1 MINLFRLTSFRLI
14 FIYTILLVISV
25 FLIAFYLHLSTSR
38 DLKNRVDEDTI
49 KESKMLISVYQ
60 RGGVN
65 RLARS
70 IAQLSQIPNANLY
83 ALRNNKND
91 IIAGNFNDK
100 ESLWNLKRLDDGW
113 VSFSSIRNQ
122 ESINQSLPPKEK
134 FFRGKEFILQGSYNL
149 IIGRDVSNEVYL
161 WKRFLT
167 NIISATFFV
176 LILGLFGGY
185 VLSRNILNRISAINR
200 TSIEI
205 MDGDLSQ
212 RLPVGLIDDEL
223 NQLSANLNLM
233 LDRLNKLMIGMKD
246 VSDNIAHDLRTPL
259 NKIRTNLEVTLMS
272 NPTSEN
278 YKNSIQE
285 VIQDIDIVINTFNS
299 LLAISRVESGSLSLD
314 KEKIDINKMLENVI
328 DLWEPLAEEREIILI
343 NQCDQDVQLEGNRN
357 LLSQAIS
364 NLIDNAIKYGPNG
377 NKINVGA
384 KLEKDNVILWISDN
398 GPGIPDSDKERV
410 LERFTRLDISRNTQ
424 GTGLGLSLVNSSIKF
439 HKGSISLLDSNPN
452 GLSVKLEL
460 PKINESPPETNK
472 HCPVIQPED
481 GEAIKTT
488 AAPISSGLPH
498 LLKGILICFFNCSSF
513 SGVSIF
519 IESMKFS
526 VGIGPGATALTLI

>member
-1 MINLFRLTSFRLI
+1 M

-452 GLSVKLEL
+452 GLIVKLEL
-460 PKINESPPETNK
+460 PKIN
-472 HCPVIQPED
+472 
-481 GEAIKTT
+481 
-488 AAPISSGLPH
+488 
-498 LLKGILICFFNCSSF
+498 
-513 SGVSIF
+513 
-519 IESMKFS
+519 
-526 VGIGPGATALTLI
+526 

>member
-14 FIYTILLVISV
+14 FIYTILLVVSV

-49 KESKMLISVYQ
+49 KESKMLIRVYQ

-91 IIAGNFNDK
+91 IIAGNFKDK

-122 ESINQSLPPKEK
+122 ETINQSLPPKEQ

-161 WKRFLT
+161 WKRFLK

-212 RLPVGLIDDEL
+212 RLPVGLINDEL
-223 NQLSANLNLM
+223 DQLSVNLNIM
-233 LDRLNKLMIGMKD
+233 LDRLNKLMTGMKD

-272 NPTSEN
+272 NPTSDN

-299 LLAISRVESGSLSLD
+299 LLSISRVESGSISID
-314 KEKIDINKMLENVI
+314 KEKIDINKLLENVI
-328 DLWEPLAEEREIILI
+328 DLWEPLAEEREIILT
-343 NQCDQDVQLEGNRN
+343 DQSEKNILLDGNRN

-384 KLEKDNVILWISDN
+384 KFEKDNVILWVSDN
-398 GPGIPDSDKERV
+398 GPGVPDADKERV

-452 GLSVKLEL
+452 GLIVKLEL
-460 PKINESPPETNK
+460 PRNN
-472 HCPVIQPED
+472 
-481 GEAIKTT
+481 
-488 AAPISSGLPH
+488 
-498 LLKGILICFFNCSSF
+498 
-513 SGVSIF
+513 
-519 IESMKFS
+519 
-526 VGIGPGATALTLI
+526 

>member
-212 RLPVGLIDDEL
+212 RLPVGLINDEL
-223 NQLSANLNLM
+223 DQLSVNLNIM
-233 LDRLNKLMIGMKD
+233 LDRLNKLMTGMKD

-272 NPTSEN
+272 NPTSDN

-299 LLAISRVESGSLSLD
+299 LLAISRVESGSISID
-314 KEKIDINKMLENVI
+314 KEKIDINKLLENVI
-328 DLWEPLAEEREIILI
+328 DLWEPLAEEREIILT
-343 NQCDQDVQLEGNRN
+343 DQSEKNILLDGNRN

-452 GLSVKLEL
+452 GLIVKLEL
-460 PKINESPPETNK
+460 PKIN
-472 HCPVIQPED
+472 
-481 GEAIKTT
+481 
-488 AAPISSGLPH
+488 
-498 LLKGILICFFNCSSF
+498 
-513 SGVSIF
+513 
-519 IESMKFS
+519 
-526 VGIGPGATALTLI
+526 

>member
-14 FIYTILLVISV
+14 FIYTILLVVSV

-49 KESKMLISVYQ
+49 KESKMLIRVYQ

-91 IIAGNFNDK
+91 IIAGNFKDK

-122 ESINQSLPPKEK
+122 ETINQSLPPKEQ

-161 WKRFLT
+161 WKRFLK

-212 RLPVGLIDDEL
+212 RLPVGLINDEL
-223 NQLSANLNLM
+223 DQLSVNLNIM
-233 LDRLNKLMIGMKD
+233 LDRLNKLMTGMKD

-272 NPTSEN
+272 NPTSDN

-299 LLAISRVESGSLSLD
+299 LLAISRVESGSISID
-314 KEKIDINKMLENVI
+314 KEKIDINKLLENVI
-328 DLWEPLAEEREIILI
+328 DLWEPLAEEREIILT
-343 NQCDQDVQLEGNRN
+343 DQSEKNILLDGNRN

-384 KLEKDNVILWISDN
+384 KFEKDNVILWVSDN
-398 GPGIPDSDKERV
+398 GPGVPDADKERV

-452 GLSVKLEL
+452 GLIVKLEL
-460 PKINESPPETNK
+460 PRNN
-472 HCPVIQPED
+472 
-481 GEAIKTT
+481 
-488 AAPISSGLPH
+488 
-498 LLKGILICFFNCSSF
+498 
-513 SGVSIF
+513 
-519 IESMKFS
+519 
-526 VGIGPGATALTLI
+526 

>member
-14 FIYTILLVISV
+14 FIYTILLVVSV

-49 KESKMLISVYQ
+49 KESKMLIRVYQ

-70 IAQLSQIPNANLY
+70 ITQLSQIPNANLY

-113 VSFSSIRNQ
+113 VSFSSIRSQ
-122 ESINQSLPPKEK
+122 ESINQSLPPKEQ

-212 RLPVGLIDDEL
+212 RLPVGLINDEL
-223 NQLSANLNLM
+223 NQLSVNLNLM

-299 LLAISRVESGSLSLD
+299 LLAISRVESGSLSPD
-314 KEKIDINKMLENVI
+314 KEKIDINKMLEDLI
-328 DLWEPLAEEREIILI
+328 DLWEPFAEEREIILT
-343 NQCDQDVQLEGNRN
+343 NQCDQGVQLEGNMN

-384 KLEKDNVILWISDN
+384 KLEKDNIILWISDN
-398 GPGIPDSDKERV
+398 GPGIPDADKERV

-452 GLSVKLEL
+452 GLIVKLEI
-460 PKINESPPETNK
+460 PKIN
-472 HCPVIQPED
+472 
-481 GEAIKTT
+481 
-488 AAPISSGLPH
+488 
-498 LLKGILICFFNCSSF
+498 
-513 SGVSIF
+513 
-519 IESMKFS
+519 
-526 VGIGPGATALTLI
+526 

>member
-212 RLPVGLIDDEL
+212 RLPVGLVNDEL
-223 NQLSANLNLM
+223 DQLSVNLNIM
-233 LDRLNKLMIGMKD
+233 LDRLNKLMTGMKD

-272 NPTSEN
+272 NPTSDN

-299 LLAISRVESGSLSLD
+299 LLAISRVESGSISID
-314 KEKIDINKMLENVI
+314 KEKIDINKLLENVI
-328 DLWEPLAEEREIILI
+328 DLWEPLAEEREIILT
-343 NQCDQDVQLEGNRN
+343 DQSEKNILLDGNRN

-384 KLEKDNVILWISDN
+384 KFEKDNVILWVSDN
-398 GPGIPDSDKERV
+398 GPGVPDADKERV

-452 GLSVKLEL
+452 GLIVKLVL
-460 PKINESPPETNK
+460 PRNN
-472 HCPVIQPED
+472 
-481 GEAIKTT
+481 
-488 AAPISSGLPH
+488 
-498 LLKGILICFFNCSSF
+498 
-513 SGVSIF
+513 
-519 IESMKFS
+519 
-526 VGIGPGATALTLI
+526 